1 MMRVQILNL
10 CSLQG
15 LKMIKIP
22 KIKDGIIHT
31 INDFSPGDIIEFVH
45 PVSGCF
51 AVGEFV
57 KVIRHRT
64 GDCHTDIELKTA
76 GGKAIITEENIR
88 WDRSMYY
95 KNKGSETKCNYQ
107 KTLNM

>member
-1 MMRVQILNL
+1 
-10 CSLQG
+10 
-15 LKMIKIP
+15 MIKMP
-22 KIKDGIIHT
+22 ETKDEIIHT

-57 KVIRHRT
+57 KVIRRRT

-76 GGKAIITEENIR
+76 GGKEIITEENIR

-95 KNKGSETKCNYQ
+95 KNKGSEIKCNYQ
-107 KTLNM
+107 KTLST